1 MAIDIGGRDAALFA
15 SGAMDAGAGDAT
27 KHPTTR
33 IISMMPI
40 AVLMI
45 AVRELPIRSPIQW
58 IAVKTAR
65 TRTAAARGKAVTG
78 CQRAPKNATAVT
90 ATYASE
96 ATLVSQSLGRKEPE
110 EAAAYGWASV
120 RLGLIVFGVIN
131 LLRVL
136 DTLATSLR
144 VNQIQAL
151 ATLCMLISSVLL
163 GVLFGWPVIARMI
176 PDRSPAKAKAAV
188 FAQQI
193 APFQVLLGA
202 VGIAATLVYLL
213 YRYNLIHYSG

>member
-1 MAIDIGGRDAALFA
+1 MAKIMAIDIGGRDAALFA

-78 CQRAPKNATAVT
+78 CQRAPKNATAVMT
-90 ATYASE
+90 NVPGPQQALYFAGARIDRLMFWVPQSGDIGMG
-96 ATLVSQSLGRKEPE
+96 VSILSYDGAVQF
-110 EAAAYGWASV
+110 
-120 RLGLIVFGVIN
+120 GLITDRGLCPDPENVIAHFAPEFEK
-131 LLRVL
+131 LVL
-136 DTLATSLR
+136 TTLMAPWPWEGDLDP
-144 VNQIQAL
+144 AL
-151 ATLCMLISSVLL
+151 AAMVLAPSL
-163 GVLFGWPVIARMI
+163 VAA
-176 PDRSPAKAKAAV
+176 DR
-188 FAQQI
+188 
-193 APFQVLLGA
+193 
-202 VGIAATLVYLL
+202 
-213 YRYNLIHYSG
+213 